1 MAFSNT
7 PRPAYVY
14 DTATNEW
21 IPVGVGGH
29 SHPDYITQA
38 TAVNPTLIDAKG
50 DIITATA
57 ADTPARLAVGA
68 NNTVLTADS
77 STSTGLKWA
86 TPTSGSMT
94 LLSTTTLSGAATI
107 TISSISQSY
116 TNLYILIT
124 GLTVTTG
131 TYTLKLRPG
140 ASNANNYSNISGATV
155 ASSNPDYISP
165 GNAGHSASSAVNDYA
180 LTIYNYTDT
189 AARKPFHL
197 VGIAKMASQVEPL
210 GVSALGATNVTA
222 AISSFEL
229 NNDSGGNFTAG
240 TVKIY
245 GVN

>member
-1 MAFSNT
+1 V
-7 PRPAYVY
+7 AYT
-14 DTATNEW
+14 DTITTAAAATT
-21 IPVGVGGH
+21 
-29 SHPDYITQA
+29 YIAKTI
-38 TAVNPTLIDAKG
+38 TTTKG
-50 DIITATA
+50 DLISATA
-57 ADTPARLAVGA
+57 ASTPARLPVGTDA
-68 NNTVLTADS
+68 QILVADS
-77 STSTGLKWA
+77 TASTGLKWA
-86 TPTSGSMT
+86 TPAAGGSMT
-94 LLSTTTLSGAATI
+94 LLSTTTLTGAATI

-140 ASNANNYSNISGATV
+140 ASNANNYTSLAGSV
-155 ASSNPDYISP
+155 ASSANPDYINP
-165 GNAGHSASSAVNDYA
+165 GYAGHSASSAVNDYA

-210 GVSALGATNVTA
+210 GVSTFGATNVTA

>member
-1 MAFSNT
+1 MTRARDVANIDGLLT
-7 PRPAYVY
+7 TTG
-14 DTATNEW
+14 DTYYA
-21 IPVGVGGH
+21 
-29 SHPDYITQA
+29 S
-38 TAVNPTLIDAKG
+38 
-50 DIITATA
+50 A
-57 ADTPARLAVGA
+57 AGTPARLGIG
-68 NNTVLTADS
+68 TTGQVLNVSGGVPA
-77 STSTGLKWA
+77 WA
-86 TPTSGSMT
+86 TPTSGSMI
-94 LLSTTTLSGAATI
+94 LLSTTTLTGAATI

-124 GLTVTTG
+124 GLTVATG

-140 ASNANNYSNISGATV
+140 ASNANNYTSLAGAT
-155 ASSNPDYISP
+155 ASSANPDYINP
-165 GNAGHSASSAVNDYA
+165 GYAGHSANSAVNDYA
-180 LTIYNYTDT
+180 LTIYNYTDA